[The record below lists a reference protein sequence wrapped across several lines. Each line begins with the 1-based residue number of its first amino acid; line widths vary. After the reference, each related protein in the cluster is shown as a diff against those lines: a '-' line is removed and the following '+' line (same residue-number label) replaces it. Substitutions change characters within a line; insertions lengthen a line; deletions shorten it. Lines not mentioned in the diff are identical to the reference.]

1 MHRSI
6 TRLAIAA
13 VAALTVTACAGGDDE
28 AESAEATTTVAESSE
43 TAEPSTAVTSATTVA
58 TTQPATTTPATD
70 PTTLPPTTTQ
80 PTAETDTDVEIIDD
94 FGDVPAECRNAL
106 ADFLR
111 TVEPMVSDIDWDT
124 ATMADFEQISTELED
139 EGEAFDAATED
150 CNDFDFASDEE
161 SLQAMIEFAE
171 EEAPGTVGWL
181 EFIGALAFSGDDTAT
196 AAAMTCEEA
205 IAYFDELIAGGA
217 TTMSSLPV
225 SELTGVTSALNVI
238 TTDCDVEVMDEFL
251 SREDV
256 TAFLG

>member
-13 VAALTVTACAGGDDE
+13 IAALTVTACAGGDDE
-28 AESAEATTTVAESSE
+28 AESAEATTTVAD
-43 TAEPSTAVTSATTVA
+43 TAEPTTTVTETTTVA
-58 TTQPATTTPATD
+58 TTQPTTTTPATE
-70 PTTLPPTTTQ
+70 PTTVPPTTTM
-80 PTAETDTDVEIIDD
+80 PVDDTGAETDTDVQIIDD

-111 TVEPMVSDIDWDT
+111 TVEPVVSDIDWDT

-139 EGEAFDAATED
+139 EGTAFDAATED
-150 CNDFDFASDEE
+150 CDDFDFASDEE
-161 SLQAMIEFAE
+161 SLQAMIDFAE

-181 EFIGALAFSGDDTAT
+181 EFVGAIAFPGEDNA
-196 AAAMTCEEA
+196 AAAMTCEDA
-205 IAYFDELIAGGA
+205 IAYFDELIADGA

-225 SELTGVTSALNVI
+225 SELADITAVLNVI
-238 TTDCDVEVMDEFL
+238 TTDCDFEVMDEFL

>member
-28 AESAEATTTVAESSE
+28 ADTADASTTVAESSDS
-43 TAEPSTAVTSATTVA
+43 AEPSTTITSTTTVA
-58 TTQPATTTPATD
+58 TTQPTTTTPATE

-80 PTAETDTDVEIIDD
+80 PAAETDTDVVIIDD
-94 FGDVPAECRNAL
+94 FGDVPAECRDAL

-111 TVEPMVSDIDWDT
+111 TIEPVVSDIDWDT

-139 EGEAFDAATED
+139 EGTAFDAATED
-150 CNDFDFASDEE
+150 CGDFDFASDEE

-181 EFIGALAFSGDDTAT
+181 EFVGAFAFPGDDNA
-196 AAAMTCEEA
+196 AAAMTCEDA

-225 SELTGVTSALNVI
+225 SELADITAVLNVI
-238 TTDCDVEVMDEFL
+238 TTDCDFEVMDEFL